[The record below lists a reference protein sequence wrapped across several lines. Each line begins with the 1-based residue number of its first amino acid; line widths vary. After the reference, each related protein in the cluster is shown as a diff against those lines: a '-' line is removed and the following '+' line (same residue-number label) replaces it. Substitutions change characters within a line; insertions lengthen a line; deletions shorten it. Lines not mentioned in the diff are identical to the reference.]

1 MNPINNEEKKG
12 EVEVVNGNKMPL
24 YRRRNSFRSKSGSQ
38 SERRS
43 TQAFGILH
51 TINDEQLK
59 KRDKKGIGL
68 SLKFSLPVILVFIV
82 IIGVFTYFIARITA
96 KAIANEILKS
106 GLAEATVLADVGA
119 MIIEKSDRTF
129 YLYGPKGN
137 YEPWPVDLG
146 LISKHDFLTQAGYY
160 APVFGDENVSAGFKR
175 KQETLYAAR
184 TGGLLKRI
192 ISYRSMDGVLQ
203 DSQTLAAYI
212 LTSKDKVVDNYT
224 HDLETGFRLD
234 HPELL
239 LLARSEKSYEIERG
253 KEGVLPIIK
262 SDWIDKYADI
272 SECVIGG
279 RTVVFGT
286 RETPCVVYGGVVAFS
301 GVIHVNSDDQGKEMN
316 SLIFDSPVFDSDNK
330 EVGRVI
336 VAIRASQIVEQLNN
350 IYTIFAA
357 GALVAIILSVAIS
370 FIVGL
375 RITRPIKLL
384 LADMDAVAK
393 GDLAH
398 ETVSHSSDE
407 IGLVASEFNRLTR
420 ILRIASENEKQALK
434 IESELNMA
442 GEIQFNLLPAELLP
456 IPNTDIFAAYQPAK
470 EVGGDYY
477 DLFQIDDTHYGL
489 IVADVSGKGVPG
501 SMVMATT
508 RTILRFVAKNTI
520 STVDTLVKTN
530 SMVAADIKRG
540 MFVTAFYL
548 VFDIEKQTIECS
560 SAGHNPMVLYRAGGD
575 IELVNPNGIAMGFDK
590 GEIFS
595 KTISS
600 DHIQLCKGDRV
611 VMYTDGII
619 EAMSNT
625 RDEYSDERLYDFIKS
640 NNDLDSH
647 EFVHKL
653 LEDVEAHQG
662 SSVQHDDI
670 TVLTFRVL

>member
-1 MNPINNEEKKG
+1 MNQTNDDEKKDG
-12 EVEVVNGNKMPL
+12 VEVVNSNKMPL
-24 YRRRNSFRSKSGSQ
+24 YRRTNSFRSKNGCRMEKNTDQ
-38 SERRS
+38 
-43 TQAFGILH
+43 TYGILH
-51 TINDEQLK
+51 TISEEQRLK
-59 KRDKKGIGL
+59 REKKGMGL
-68 SLKFSLPVILVFIV
+68 SLKFSLPIILVFII
-82 IIGVFTYFIARITA
+82 IIGVFTYFISKTTSEAV
-96 KAIANEILKS
+96 ANEILKS

-146 LISKHDFLTQAGYY
+146 LISKHNFLKQVGYY
-160 APVFGDENVSAGFKR
+160 IPVFGYENMSAGFKR

-184 TGGLLKRI
+184 TGGLLKQI

-212 LTSKDKVVDNYT
+212 LTSKQKVIENYT

-234 HPELL
+234 TPELM
-239 LLARSEKSYEIERG
+239 LLARSENGYEIEQG
-253 KEGVLPIIK
+253 KEGVLPIVK

-272 SECVIGG
+272 SECTIGG
-279 RTVVFGT
+279 RKVIFGT
-286 RETPCVVYGGVVAFS
+286 RETPCVVYGGVVEFS
-301 GVIHVNSDDQGKEMN
+301 GVMHVNSDDRGKEIK
-316 SLIFDSPVFDSDNK
+316 SLIFDSPVFDSKNK

-336 VAIRASQIVEQLNN
+336 VAIRASQIVKRLNN
-350 IYTIFAA
+350 IYTVFAA
-357 GALVAIILSVAIS
+357 GALVAIIISIAIS

-384 LADMDAVAK
+384 LADMDAVAG
-393 GDLAH
+393 GDLTHA
-398 ETVSHSSDE
+398 TVSHSADE
-407 IGLVASEFNRLTR
+407 IGLVASEFNRLTK
-420 ILRIASENEKQALK
+420 ILKVASENEKQALK
-434 IESELNMA
+434 MESELNMA

-489 IVADVSGKGVPG
+489 IVADVSGKGIPG

-508 RTILRFVAKNTI
+508 RTILRFAAKNNI
-520 STVDTLVKTN
+520 SPVDTMIKTN

-548 VFDIEKQTIECS
+548 VFDSEQQTIECS
-560 SAGHNPMVLYRAGGD
+560 SAGHNPMVLYRSGGE
-575 IELVNPNGIAMGFDK
+575 IELVNPNGIAIGFDK
-590 GEIFS
+590 GAIFS
-595 KTISS
+595 KTIKSE
-600 DHIQLCKGDRV
+600 HIQLYRGDRV

-619 EAMSNT
+619 EAMSGN
-625 RDEYSDERLYDFIKS
+625 RDEYSDRRLYNFIKN